1 MNEEQNINEPQKTAF
16 LQGAVISRLLCLIN
30 IHKPINKRF
39 DSEYWYTNHSCE
51 RCGSDLGMP
60 KWKENA
66 IPKNGL

>member
-1 MNEEQNINEPQKTAF
+1 MKTDKVK
-16 LQGAVISRLLCLIN
+16 LKNGKLPILGVISRLLCLIN
-30 IHKPINKRF
+30 IHKPINKRV